1 MKKMIKCL
9 FAVCTVCMIVI
20 LTGCSGASK
29 NGGGGGGSSSDKSP
43 AGTYTLYSMRDAG
56 TDEGDASE
64 YYAED
69 QGVSG
74 TLTLNQDG
82 TGKYVFMGQT
92 VELTYDINK
101 KTITAN
107 GEEYTF
113 EYGDG
118 VLRWMMEDKIHTFKK
133 E

>member
-1 MKKMIKCL
+1 MKKLIKCL
-9 FAVCTVCMIVI
+9 FAVCAVCMIVI
-20 LTGCSGASK
+20 LAGCSSASK
-29 NGGGGGGSSSDKSP
+29 DGSSSGGSTSGNNP

-56 TDEGDASE
+56 TEEGDQSE
-64 YYAED
+64 YLAAD
-69 QGVSG
+69 QGISG

-92 VELTYDINK
+92 VELAYDLTN
-101 KTITAN
+101 KTITAE

-113 EYGDG
+113 EYEEG
-118 VLRWMMEDKIHTFKK
+118 VLRWMMADKIHTFKK